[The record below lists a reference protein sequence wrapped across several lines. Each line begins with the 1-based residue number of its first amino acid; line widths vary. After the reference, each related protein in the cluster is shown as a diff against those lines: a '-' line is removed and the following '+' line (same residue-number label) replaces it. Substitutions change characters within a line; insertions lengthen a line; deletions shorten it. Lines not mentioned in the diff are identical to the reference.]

1 MNHLIAIYAIVAVF
15 SFKFL
20 LVYFQWNGDPIWNR
34 GLLGAVV
41 LPSLLWPIIAF
52 YLAGYWVAR
61 LIALLILW
69 LIIAFYLVGRLIALL
84 ILWLAA
90 IVVKLLGW

>member
-1 MNHLIAIYAIVAVF
+1 MNHLIAIYVIVAVF

-20 LVYFQWNGDPIWNR
+20 LEYFQWNGDPIGKR

-52 YLAGYWVAR
+52 YLAGYW
-61 LIALLILW
+61 L
-69 LIIAFYLVGRLIALL
+69 GRR
-84 ILWLAA
+84 LAA